1 MKDFPMQL
9 LGELVAV
16 LPEPAAKTKV
26 ILPDWQKSL
35 FGRVLAFGP
44 EAKDVK
50 IGDKVNFGAATGMES
65 VLDGAAIR
73 IMRESEIDFIL

>member
-1 MKDFPMQL
+1 
-9 LGELVAV
+9 
-16 LPEPAAKTKV
+16 
-26 ILPDWQKSL
+26 
-35 FGRVLAFGP
+35 VLAFGP